1 MIFFK
6 KKFQQL
12 REAQGLTLD
21 DIAAACGCSKQTV
34 QKWEKH
40 ATLKPRPT
48 KIPQLAKILHCAESD
63 IAQYGPLEKTLDAVN
78 EEDQHLKKMDKQ
90 AKKQLTDL
98 ILRYMELHAL
108 DQKEMAARLNV
119 QPSTLCAWLNPN
131 GHGITRKH
139 VERIKFVCGDAANV
153 ANVAGDG
160 DSVERFR
167 NGLIG
172 ALIDSDLSPEALQIA
187 LKIVK
192 NYSSRD

>member
-1 MIFFK
+1 M
-6 KKFQQL
+6 
-12 REAQGLTLD
+12 EG
-21 DIAAACGCSKQTV
+21 
-34 QKWEKH
+34 
-40 ATLKPRPT
+40 
-48 KIPQLAKILHCAESD
+48 
-63 IAQYGPLEKTLDAVN
+63 
-78 EEDQHLKKMDKQ
+78 KKMDKQ
-90 AKKQLTDL
+90 IKKQLTDL

-139 VERIKFVCGDAANV
+139 VERIKFVCGNAANV
-153 ANVAGDG
+153 ANVADDG
-160 DSVERFR
+160 DVERFR

-192 NYSSRD
+192 NYSSGD